1 VDALALALAICLGA
15 AAPGDAGARPVW
27 TEADALA
34 AFEASSP
41 ALAEARAVEDAAR
54 ADVAQA
60 GLRPN
65 PTLGLGASNIPLQTN
80 PTWGNGAG
88 IRNNVVGSVE
98 LDQPLELGGKRPRRV
113 AVAKGALAGAALSR
127 ADAVR
132 TARAELRLAFWGA
145 VRARE
150 RRVLAEAVRARSGE
164 TLRIMRS
171 RFENQDISALDL
183 DKIEL
188 EAAQQENDLAD
199 AVAAE
204 RAAVADLLRLV
215 GPGAPPDVEVSGS
228 LASRA
233 PPLDPARLATRARE
247 TRPDLAAARRQVET
261 SRAALAL
268 AEAQVVP
275 DVTVGVGYTRSKALL
290 SGDNP
295 QSLALTVSVPLPLFA
310 RNQGEIQKAHVEV
323 RRAEDATRAL
333 EAAVAREVAAAHA
346 RYAAAAEKVARYD
359 GGALARA
366 ERALTVA
373 EKTYRSGDR
382 SLLEFLEAERTF
394 IAVRADYLDTMY
406 ELRAARLELEQAVGA
421 DLTEGA

>member
-1 VDALALALAICLGA
+1 VTAFALALLLATGA
-15 AAPGDAGARPVW
+15 ADRPVW

-34 AFEASSP
+34 AFERTSP
-41 ALAEARAVEDAAR
+41 ALAEARAAEEAAR
-54 ADVAQA
+54 ADVSQA
-60 GLRPN
+60 KLRPN
-65 PTLGLGASNIPLQTN
+65 PTLSLGASNVPLETN
-80 PTWGNGAG
+80 PPPIGNGPGLGNNLVTSIG
-88 IRNNVVGSVE
+88 IE
-98 LDQPLELGGKRPRRV
+98 QPIELGGKRSHRV
-113 AVAKGALAGAALSR
+113 AVAKGALTGAGLSR

-132 TARAELRLAFWGA
+132 KAKAELKLAFWGA

-150 RRVLAEAVRARSGE
+150 RRALAEQVRARSAE
-164 TLRIMRS
+164 TLRIMRA
-171 RFENQDISALDL
+171 RYANQDISALDL

-188 EAAQQENDLAD
+188 ETAQQENEVAD
-199 AVAAE
+199 AVANE

-215 GPGAPPDVEVSGS
+215 GPGAPAQVEVSGE

-233 PPLDPARLATRARE
+233 PPLDVDRLAERARAH
-247 TRPDLAAARRQVET
+247 RPDLAAARRAVET
-261 SRAALAL
+261 ARSSLSLAQS
-268 AEAQVVP
+268 EAVP
-275 DVTVGVGYTRSKALL
+275 DVTVGLGYTRSRAVQ

-295 QSLALTVSVPLPLFA
+295 QTLGVTLSVPIPLFS
-310 RNQGEIQKAHVEV
+310 RNQGEIQKARVEIS
-323 RRAEDATRAL
+323 RTDDAARAL
-333 EAAVAREVAAAHA
+333 EAGVAREVDAAHA

-366 ERALTVA
+366 ERSLAVA

>member
-1 VDALALALAICLGA
+1 MTAFALALLLATGA
-15 AAPGDAGARPVW
+15 ADRPVW

-34 AFEASSP
+34 AFERTSP
-41 ALAEARAVEDAAR
+41 ALAEARAAEEAAR
-54 ADVAQA
+54 ADVSQA
-60 GLRPN
+60 KLRPN
-65 PTLGLGASNIPLQTN
+65 PTLSLGASNVPLETN
-80 PTWGNGAG
+80 PPPIGNGPGLGNNLVTSIG
-88 IRNNVVGSVE
+88 IE
-98 LDQPLELGGKRPRRV
+98 QPIELGGKRSHRV
-113 AVAKGALAGAALSR
+113 AVAKGALTGAGLSR

-132 TARAELRLAFWGA
+132 KAKAELKLAFWGA

-150 RRVLAEAVRARSGE
+150 RRILAEQVRARSAE
-164 TLRIMRS
+164 TLRIMRA
-171 RFENQDISALDL
+171 RYANQDISALDL

-188 EAAQQENDLAD
+188 ETAQQENEVAD
-199 AVAAE
+199 AVANE

-215 GPGAPPDVEVSGS
+215 GPGAPAQVEVSGE

-233 PPLDPARLATRARE
+233 PPLDVDRLAERARAH
-247 TRPDLAAARRQVET
+247 RPDLAAARRAAET
-261 SRAALAL
+261 ARLSLSLAQSQ
-268 AEAQVVP
+268 AVP
-275 DVTVGVGYTRSKALL
+275 DVTVGLGYTRSRAVQ

-295 QSLALTVSVPLPLFA
+295 QTLGVTLSVPIPLFS
-310 RNQGEIQKAHVEV
+310 RNQGEIQKARVEIS
-323 RRAEDATRAL
+323 RTDDAARAL
-333 EAAVAREVAAAHA
+333 EAGVAREVDAAHA

-366 ERALTVA
+366 ERSLAVA

>member
-1 VDALALALAICLGA
+1 VTAFALALLLATGA
-15 AAPGDAGARPVW
+15 ADRPVW

-34 AFEASSP
+34 AFERTSP
-41 ALAEARAVEDAAR
+41 ALAEARAAEEAAR
-54 ADVAQA
+54 ADVSQA
-60 GLRPN
+60 KLRPN
-65 PTLGLGASNIPLQTN
+65 PTLSLGASNVPLETN
-80 PTWGNGAG
+80 PPPIGNGPGLGNNLVTSIG
-88 IRNNVVGSVE
+88 IE
-98 LDQPLELGGKRPRRV
+98 QPIELGGKRSHRV
-113 AVAKGALAGAALSR
+113 AVAKGALTGAGLSR

-132 TARAELRLAFWGA
+132 KAKAELKLAFWGA

-150 RRVLAEAVRARSGE
+150 RRALAEQVRARSAE
-164 TLRIMRS
+164 TLRIMRA
-171 RFENQDISALDL
+171 RYANQDISALDL

-188 EAAQQENDLAD
+188 ETAQQENEVAD
-199 AVAAE
+199 AVANE

-215 GPGAPPDVEVSGS
+215 GPGAPAQVEVSGE
-228 LASRA
+228 LASHA
-233 PPLDPARLATRARE
+233 PPLDVDRLAERARAH
-247 TRPDLAAARRQVET
+247 RPDLAAARRAAET
-261 SRAALAL
+261 ARLSLSLAQSQ
-268 AEAQVVP
+268 AVP
-275 DVTVGVGYTRSKALL
+275 DVTVGLGYTRSRAVQ

-295 QSLALTVSVPLPLFA
+295 QTLGLTISVPLPLFS
-310 RNQGEIQKAHVEV
+310 RNQGEIQKARVEIS
-323 RRAEDATRAL
+323 RTDDATRAL
-333 EAAVAREVAAAHA
+333 EAGVAREVAAAHA

-366 ERALTVA
+366 ERSLAVA

>member
-1 VDALALALAICLGA
+1 VNALALALPLCLA
-15 AAPGDAGARPVW
+15 AAGTRPVW

-34 AFEASSP
+34 AFERSSP
-41 ALAEARAVEDAAR
+41 ALAEARAAEDAAR
-54 ADVAQA
+54 ADVSQA
-60 GLRPN
+60 ALRPN
-65 PTLGLGASNIPLQTN
+65 PTLAVGASNIPVQAN

-98 LDQPLELGGKRPRRV
+98 VDQPLELGGKRSRRV
-113 AVAKGALAGAALSR
+113 AVAKGTLAGASLAR

-150 RRVLAEAVRARSGE
+150 RRLLAEVIRARSTE
-164 TLRIMRS
+164 TLRIMRA
-171 RFENQDISALDL
+171 RLEHQDLSALDL

-199 AVAAE
+199 AVASE

-215 GPGAPPDVEVSGS
+215 GPGAPPDVDVSGA
-228 LASRA
+228 LAWKA
-233 PPLDPARLATRARE
+233 PPLDPARLADRARE
-247 TRPDLAAARRQVET
+247 TRPDVRAARRQVET

-268 AEAQVVP
+268 AEAQAVP
-275 DVTVGVGYTRSKALL
+275 DVTVGVGYTRSRALV

-295 QSLALTVSVPLPLFA
+295 QALALTLSLPLPLFS
-310 RNQGEIQKAHVEV
+310 RNQGEIQKARVEL
-323 RRAEDATRAL
+323 RRAEDAARAV
-333 EAAVAREVAAAHA
+333 EAGVAREVAAAHA

-366 ERALTVA
+366 ERALAVA
-373 EKTYRSGDR
+373 ERTYRAGDR

-394 IAVRADYLDTMY
+394 VAVRSDYLDTMY

>member
-1 VDALALALAICLGA
+1 VTAFALALLLATGA
-15 AAPGDAGARPVW
+15 ADRPVW

-34 AFEASSP
+34 AFERTSP
-41 ALAEARAVEDAAR
+41 ALAEARAAEEAAR
-54 ADVAQA
+54 ADVSQA
-60 GLRPN
+60 RLRPN
-65 PTLGLGASNIPLQTN
+65 PTLSLGASNVPLETN
-80 PTWGNGAG
+80 PPPIGNGPGLGNNLVTSIG
-88 IRNNVVGSVE
+88 IE
-98 LDQPLELGGKRPRRV
+98 QPIELGGKRSHRV
-113 AVAKGALAGAALSR
+113 AVAKGALSGAGLSR

-132 TARAELRLAFWGA
+132 KAKAELKLAFWGA

-150 RRVLAEAVRARSGE
+150 RRALAEQVRARSAE
-164 TLRIMRS
+164 TLRIMRA
-171 RFENQDISALDL
+171 RYANQDISALDL

-188 EAAQQENDLAD
+188 ETAQQENEVAD
-199 AVAAE
+199 AVANE

-215 GPGAPPDVEVSGS
+215 GPGAPAQVDVSGE

-233 PPLDPARLATRARE
+233 PPLDVDRLAERARAN
-247 TRPDLAAARRQVET
+247 RPDLAAARRAVET
-261 SRAALAL
+261 ARSSLSLAQS
-268 AEAQVVP
+268 EAVP
-275 DVTVGVGYTRSKALL
+275 DVTVGLGYTRSRAVQ

-295 QSLALTVSVPLPLFA
+295 QTLGVTLSVPIPLFS
-310 RNQGEIQKAHVEV
+310 RNQGEIQKARVEIS
-323 RRAEDATRAL
+323 RTDDAARAL
-333 EAAVAREVAAAHA
+333 EAGVAREVDAAHA

-366 ERALTVA
+366 ERSLAVA

-382 SLLEFLEAERTF
+382 SLLEFLEAERTY